1 MPKILWQNDSYEKL
15 DCSQWYTIINIRFFT
30 FDWPWGQGHIYIA
43 QYPFHHVTYTPA
55 KFEVDT
61 FNSLGGDTFTKQ
73 YTLFDLDLYV
83 NVTQKVA
90 QYHQHH
96 VTYAPSKFE
105 VATPNSLGG
114 DAFARKYI
122 IWPLIFTLVSRLH
135 GMFPSTLYI
144 MWPMYLQ
151 SLKLLHPKVKEIQLQ
166 EMWWTHAQTDGRQTK
181 FDSKLINLFF
191 YLKSGCN

>member
-1 MPKILWQNDSYEKL
+1 M
-15 DCSQWYTIINIRFFT
+15 
-30 FDWPWGQGHIYIA
+30 
-43 QYPFHHVTYTPA
+43 TYTPA

-73 YTLFDLDLYV
+73 NTLFDLDLYV
-83 NVTQKVA
+83 KVTQKVA

-122 IWPLIFTLVSRLH
+122 I
-135 GMFPSTLYI
+135 
-144 MWPMYLQ
+144 
-151 SLKLLHPKVKEIQLQ
+151 
-166 EMWWTHAQTDGRQTK
+166 
-181 FDSKLINLFF
+181 
-191 YLKSGCN
+191 